1 MILFNMKEPKE
12 INNDF
17 VCEFCKK
24 SFIRE
29 KSLISHSCEKKRR
42 WLNKDLRGNQIGF
55 QSFVQ
60 FYSKHSAAKKTKT
73 YEEFIHSPYFL
84 AFAKFGNYCIEVNV
98 INVSRYVDWLLKD
111 GIKITEWTSDKNYTK
126 FLTEY
131 LRTEDPFD
139 ALARSVN
146 TCAEIAETDGIQV
159 SDVLRYG
166 NPNRICREIT
176 NGKISPWMLYQSNSG
191 TRFLDTLN
199 QDHVKIIIDYIN
211 PEMWALKF
219 KREPKLA
226 SDIKDTLNRAGY

>member
-1 MILFNMKEPKE
+1 MKKTKE

-42 WLNKDLRGNQIGF
+42 WLSKDLRGNQIGF

-60 FYSKHSAAKKTKT
+60 FYKKHSAAKKSKT
-73 YEEFIHSPYFL
+73 YEEFIHSPYYL
-84 AFAKFGNYCIEVNV
+84 AFTKFGNYCIEVNV

-111 GIKITEWTSDKNYTK
+111 SIAITDWTSDTIYTK
-126 FLTEY
+126 FLIEY
-131 LRTEDPFD
+131 LRSEDPFD

-146 TCAEIAETDGIQV
+146 TCLEISEIENIQV

-166 NPNRICREIT
+166 NSNRICRAIV
-176 NGKISPWMLYQSNSG
+176 NGKISPWMLYQSESG
-191 TRFLDTLN
+191 TQFLNTLN

-219 KREPKLA
+219 KREPNIAK
-226 SDIKDTLNRAGY
+226 DVKDTLRKAGY